1 MSSEFLEKIRNII
14 VTLLVLFISILN
26 TWIAFCSLPV
36 HAEESTGWG
45 LSSNAGNYYHSG
57 TYTDQWGNECSV
69 EYYSVLP
76 DSNYFYGFVRSDA
89 SVGEYDNVYLYS
101 LVRYQLGSGQTP
113 AIWDDMNKYDNYF
126 FNRKSGLDD
135 KAYSQQTFETYYFKN
150 GSEYVSTFN
159 CSSGSKL
166 YIYSVQ
172 PEKYGKKY
180 HEVNLSF
187 SLPVFNSYDAM
198 LKYCLAGDT
207 SGLVNGGSI
216 DNPNFQDAAYAFTGF
231 TANNKMTATWTG
243 TTERTYLQD
252 QEVEEYVRVNYYFAD
267 KEAQDTI
274 KQADAYPDEFATA
287 DKTLTID
294 VSGLKPDN
302 ENWFLRY
309 IRITP
314 CYRQAGLGAWGDF
327 YHGSD
332 VYVYF
337 DVNGKVE
344 SIVQNSVPTDGEV
357 IGNNISL
364 IGFRYDTS
372 FHAEFV
378 DVWSNAVNCSAFDL
392 GGSQYLSLG
401 VKALYYNGQSKDID
415 FVSLDRKNLVWDK
428 TFDSFKT
435 FNGSGIKQLFFT
447 PYIKTGVNNPW
458 NKGNSIVIDFDVNG
472 NATSSFDTGDD
483 GTVHLSDFKLTGVVW
498 NKPMLA
504 YGTITWT
511 GTTAN
516 SDMSIVPDS
525 DTLVV
530 CSYPVY
536 DSSLN
541 ESYETYDTVT
551 IGKGSIRVYIDS
563 LIDKYTNAG
572 KTWNGEMWL
581 TPCYKKGGV
590 LYMGEPVIVNCTKG
604 TVSDIE
610 VDEST
615 GTANQVDKT
624 DENKSYADAILSS
637 GNNFFSIVKGLI
649 ASMQQLPEL
658 IATLFSFLPG
668 WVNALIAGSIFVIFV
683 CRILGR

>member
-187 SLPVFNSYDAM
+187 SLPVFDSYDAM

-216 DNPNFQDAAYAFTGF
+216 DNPDFQDAAYAFTGF

-287 DKTLTID
+287 DKALTID
-294 VSGLKPDN
+294 VSGLKPDD

-327 YHGSD
+327 YHGDPS
-332 VYVYF
+332 YVYF
-337 DVNGKVE
+337 NQDGSIDRIDAPYIKGELSTDMERPVIVLHEAANGNPTESDYSYFEFNNAQSDYFFEMKGRWYTTNDFDLYRDKLVWKYKYSTLLKNNLSTWVSVSDNRSSVGRFQFDVLGKTSWDNLLSSYPVDDRNYIGGSYNLFNKITGYSDALETLKMLLKQPYSLFNGY
-344 SIVQNSVPTDGEV
+344 EV
-357 IGNNISL
+357 YVRY
-364 IGFRYDTS
+364 FRYDENGGIQYSKWTHFYNNLADS
-372 FHAEFV
+372 DGSSGSRLDDLDNMYSENQSDKGLTDDELSDLENGGNSRNDLDAVPKNNYDYSSLE
-378 DVWSNAVNCSAFDL
+378 NATMNFFDL
-392 GGSQYLSLG
+392 LKNFGTMLG
-401 VKALYYNGQSKDID
+401 QFPSMVTDVFGFL
-415 FVSLDRKNLVWDK
+415 
-428 TFDSFKT
+428 
-435 FNGSGIKQLFFT
+435 
-447 PYIKTGVNNPW
+447 PPW
-458 NKGNSIVIDFDVNG
+458 
-472 NATSSFDTGDD
+472 
-483 GTVHLSDFKLTGVVW
+483 
-498 NKPMLA
+498 
-504 YGTITWT
+504 
-511 GTTAN
+511 
-516 SDMSIVPDS
+516 
-525 DTLVV
+525 
-530 CSYPVY
+530 
-536 DSSLN
+536 
-541 ESYETYDTVT
+541 
-551 IGKGSIRVYIDS
+551 
-563 LIDKYTNAG
+563 LI
-572 KTWNGEMWL
+572 
-581 TPCYKKGGV
+581 
-590 LYMGEPVIVNCTKG
+590 
-604 TVSDIE
+604 
-610 VDEST
+610 
-615 GTANQVDKT
+615 
-624 DENKSYADAILSS
+624 
-637 GNNFFSIVKGLI
+637 GLI
-649 ASMQQLPEL
+649 AVA
-658 IATLFSFLPG
+658 IG
-668 WVNALIAGSIFVIFV
+668 VVIF
-683 CRILGR
+683 CRFIGR

>member
-187 SLPVFNSYDAM
+187 SLPVFDSYDAM

-216 DNPNFQDAAYAFTGF
+216 DNPDFQDAAYAFTGF

-314 CYRQAGLGAWGDF
+314 CYRQSGLGAWGDF
-327 YHGSD
+327 YHGDPS
-332 VYVYF
+332 YVYF
-337 DVNGKVE
+337 NQDGSIDRIDAPYIKGELSTDMERPVIVLHEAANGNPTESDYSYFEFNNAQSDYFFEMKGRWYTTNDFDLYRDKLVWKYKYSTLLKNNLSTWVSVSDNRSSVGRFQFDVLGKSSWDNLLSSYPVDDRNYIGGSYNLFNKITGYSDALETLKMLLKQPYSLFNGY
-344 SIVQNSVPTDGEV
+344 EV
-357 IGNNISL
+357 YVRY
-364 IGFRYDTS
+364 FRYDENGGIQYSKWTHFYNNLADS
-372 FHAEFV
+372 DGSSGSRLDDLDNMYSENQSDKGLTDDELSDLENGGNSRNDLDAVPKNNYDYSSLE
-378 DVWSNAVNCSAFDL
+378 NATMNFFDL
-392 GGSQYLSLG
+392 LKNFGTMLG
-401 VKALYYNGQSKDID
+401 QFPSMVTDVFGFL
-415 FVSLDRKNLVWDK
+415 
-428 TFDSFKT
+428 
-435 FNGSGIKQLFFT
+435 
-447 PYIKTGVNNPW
+447 PPW
-458 NKGNSIVIDFDVNG
+458 
-472 NATSSFDTGDD
+472 
-483 GTVHLSDFKLTGVVW
+483 
-498 NKPMLA
+498 
-504 YGTITWT
+504 
-511 GTTAN
+511 
-516 SDMSIVPDS
+516 
-525 DTLVV
+525 
-530 CSYPVY
+530 
-536 DSSLN
+536 
-541 ESYETYDTVT
+541 
-551 IGKGSIRVYIDS
+551 
-563 LIDKYTNAG
+563 LI
-572 KTWNGEMWL
+572 
-581 TPCYKKGGV
+581 
-590 LYMGEPVIVNCTKG
+590 
-604 TVSDIE
+604 
-610 VDEST
+610 
-615 GTANQVDKT
+615 
-624 DENKSYADAILSS
+624 
-637 GNNFFSIVKGLI
+637 GLI
-649 ASMQQLPEL
+649 ALA
-658 IATLFSFLPG
+658 IG
-668 WVNALIAGSIFVIFV
+668 VVIV
-683 CRILGR
+683 CRFIGR